1 MGTKPFSNV
10 SEYVDSYLKEHGKMP
25 TQKLVRENVTGQCS
39 RVTAEYSELRKQ
51 AKYSGKNE
59 TKIGTD
65 TKKES
70 PFIELPESPIR
81 DFNNYPEIEA
91 GCLILSDLHFPS
103 HDKAWIERCVKYAID
118 KGIRRLVI
126 NGDLLDLPNLS
137 KHGLIPNYDTELE
150 LDFAETFFRWARQYF
165 SEIHVVLGNHCQ
177 RFAKK
182 VDNQISTKRF
192 IKLLAQDHA
201 EVYEHHHAYIGKTW
215 LAAHPAN
222 YSRAAAKVALDLIG
236 KFHKN
241 VCIGHTHKIGFSF
254 DPSGNYVAV
263 ETGGCFH
270 PSKVAYT
277 HIELSNFPVQLRG
290 AIIVF
295 EDESFQQLHERVKF

>member
-91 GCLILSDLHFPS
+91 GCLILSDLHFPY
-103 HDKAWIERCVKYAID
+103 HDKNWIERCVAYARKQNIT
-118 KGIRRLVI
+118 RLHV
-126 NGDLLDLPNLS
+126 NGDVTDGTNIS
-137 KHGLIPNYDTELE
+137 RHGMIPNYDTDREI
-150 LDFAETFFRWARQYF
+150 DFAQKFFEWAKQYF
-165 SEIHVVLGNHCQ
+165 NDIET
-177 RFAKK
+177 A
-182 VDNQISTKRF
+182 
-192 IKLLAQDHA
+192 IKFRDSL
-201 EVYEHHHAYIGKTW
+201 K
-215 LAAHPAN
+215 
-222 YSRAAAKVALDLIG
+222 
-236 KFHKN
+236 
-241 VCIGHTHKIGFSF
+241 
-254 DPSGNYVAV
+254 
-263 ETGGCFH
+263 
-270 PSKVAYT
+270 
-277 HIELSNFPVQLRG
+277 
-290 AIIVF
+290 
-295 EDESFQQLHERVKF
+295 